1 MSLSTSLSERHA
13 LVCGASSGL
22 GREVALAMAA
32 AGASLSL
39 LARNAEKLQELAKLC
54 RQKGA
59 TAVTAY
65 SVDLEDRLALSAAAD
80 DITAAQGAVHILVNN
95 SGGPPGGPLLEA
107 SEQDFLKPLTRHL
120 FASHF
125 LVQRL
130 VGGMKAAGYGRILN
144 VISTSVKEPIAGL
157 GVSNTVRGAMAS
169 WAKTL
174 SKELPPGITINN
186 LLPGFTATDRLESL
200 KSTVAGRQGISE
212 SDVEANWM
220 ATVPEGR
227 LGDPRELAALAA
239 FLASPAGAFIRGQ
252 SIAVDGGRLNSI

>member
-1 MSLSTSLSERHA
+1 MTLSTSLKGRHA
-13 LVCGASSGL
+13 LICGASSGI
-22 GREVALAMAA
+22 GREIALCMAA
-32 AGASLSL
+32 EGARLSL
-39 LARNAEKLQELAKLC
+39 LARSADKLTELAEAC
-54 RQKGA
+54 RQAGA
-59 TAVTAY
+59 ESAAPFAI
-65 SVDLEDRLALSAAAD
+65 DLEDRLALAAVAD
-80 DITAAQGAVHILVNN
+80 DIVSAGGAVHILVNN

-107 SEQDFLKPLTRHL
+107 SEADFLKPLTRHL
-120 FASHF
+120 FASHY

-130 VGGMKAAGYGRILN
+130 VGGMKSAGYGRILN

-174 SKELPPGITINN
+174 AKELPPGITINN
-186 LLPGFTATDRLESL
+186 LLPGFTATDRLDSL

-212 SDVEANWM
+212 ENVEANWL

-239 FLASPAGAFIRGQ
+239 FLASPAGAFVRGQ

>member
-1 MSLSTSLSERHA
+1 MTLSTSLNDRHA
-13 LVCGASSGL
+13 LVCGASSGI

-32 AGASLSL
+32 AGAKLSL
-39 LARNAEKLQELAKLC
+39 LARSTDKLAQLADEC
-54 RQKGA
+54 SAAGA
-59 TAVTAY
+59 ASVGVSA
-65 SVDLEDRLALSAAAD
+65 VDLEDRQALAAAAD
-80 DITAAQGAVHILVNN
+80 ELVATNGAVHILVNN
-95 SGGPPGGPLLEA
+95 SGGPPGGPLLDA
-107 SEQDFLKPLTRHL
+107 SDQDFLKPLHRHL
-120 FASHF
+120 FASHY

-144 VISTSVKEPIAGL
+144 IISTSVKEPIAGL

-174 SKELPPGITINN
+174 AKELPPGITINN
-186 LLPGFTATDRLESL
+186 LLPGFTATDRLDSL

-212 SDVEANWM
+212 DDVEANWL

-239 FLASPAGAFIRGQ
+239 FLASEAGAFVRGQ